1 MTEEFAQ
8 QVRLSDD
15 EFSELEEMLV
25 SDDVPADCMN
35 LEMLD
40 GYLAA
45 VIAGPVVQAP
55 ADWLAAVWSADADE
69 ASFGSA
75 SAARSALAM
84 VLRYHNEIA
93 ATIALG
99 EDGWDPFC
107 YSPEGKDAPP
117 LGDEWIAGFEQGLE
131 TWPADWRERL
141 TEDDAEIADGL
152 IERAFAPWASDEE
165 EGDLEVR
172 LGWLAESAQAVR
184 GLYAHWREL
193 GLPAPLP
200 VSVDAP
206 GTSQSGGPGRNDPC
220 PCGSGKKYKKCC
232 GASV

>member
-107 YSPEGKDAPP
+107 YSPE
-117 LGDEWIAGFEQGLE
+117 
-131 TWPADWRERL
+131 ER
-141 TEDDAEIADGL
+141 T
-152 IERAFAPWASDEE
+152 R
-165 EGDLEVR
+165 R
-172 LGWLAESAQAVR
+172 RSATN
-184 GLYAHWREL
+184 
-193 GLPAPLP
+193 GLPA
-200 VSVDAP
+200 SSKASRP
-206 GTSQSGGPGRNDPC
+206 GLRT
-220 PCGSGKKYKKCC
+220 
-232 GASV
+232 GASA

>member
-1 MTEEFAQ
+1 M
-8 QVRLSDD
+8 SDD

-55 ADWLAAVWSADADE
+55 ADWLAACGRPTPTRRV
-69 ASFGSA
+69 
-75 SAARSALAM
+75 SALQVPHA
-84 VLRYHNEIA
+84 RRSPWCF
-93 ATIALG
+93 ATTTRSPRPSPGRGRLG
-99 EDGWDPFC
+99 
-107 YSPEGKDAPP
+107 SPSAIRRRKDAPP
-117 LGDEWIAGFEQGLE
+117 LGDEWIAGFEQASRPGL
-131 TWPADWRERL
+131 PDWRERL

-184 GLYAHWREL
+184 GSMPT
-193 GLPAPLP
+193 GGS
-200 VSVDAP
+200 SV
-206 GTSQSGGPGRNDPC
+206 C
-220 PCGSGKKYKKCC
+220 PHRYP
-232 GASV
+232 